1 MRATS
6 GAGSGLV
13 SASAAS
19 SSPPGSIA
27 TALPFG
33 GPMISR
39 LSEGAES
46 AMSGRPVLSRRRS
59 KIYHDL
65 AVQAFLEGLLR
76 VPLTRSEERRVGKE
90 CVSPFESGWSPYH
103 KTKKQ

>member
-76 VPLTRSEERRVGKE
+76 EPLTVDEMRRRINAARSEEHTSELQSLKR
-90 CVSPFESGWSPYH
+90 
-103 KTKKQ
+103 